1 MKNRTLNRPMF
12 RRGGKVDSRG
22 TGITSGLMPKRG
34 FVDGPDGYAGK
45 KSKVEYNVM
54 GVDQN
59 PEAGTT
65 ITGGGVGFDNSPFK
79 KYVENPVQYLAN
91 TAISPIGNTISDIAN
106 YSKLF
111 FGGKPTSN
119 YFSPIYGEQT
129 YEQNKSILN
138 PDKQGDTILEKIGPS
153 YTTTDVPEAET
164 NENVNVS
171 MDPKPEPD
179 VENTN
184 QDSITLDDLNLIE
197 EEISSQSDMFEKLLA
212 GDRKD
217 DIFRALTK
225 AAPKL
230 LDEDYGGAIETAG
243 EALDRGDSK
252 QKAKELALKQY
263 LDGKDL
269 GETGKTIKAIQS
281 LDPNL
286 KPNEILSKLFDKV
299 QPSVPIET
307 IRAEISNKYDPK
319 TEHEI
324 ANPDGYIEF
333 MAQTTQHP
341 DLQLVKYEQVKEGKG
356 FRMGN
361 LIPGVVSFD
370 PTTKKYLIFDGKD
383 VIEYSNYNEAKN
395 NLK

>member
-1 MKNRTLNRPMF
+1 MMKNRTLNRPMF

-34 FVDGPDGYAGK
+34 FVDGPGGYAGK
-45 KSKVEYNVM
+45 KSTVDYNVM
-54 GVDQN
+54 GQN
-59 PEAGTT
+59 QNSETQTT
-65 ITGGGVGFDNSPFK
+65 IPQSNNTPFNKIFLDPSNATQFGDEMQNMSDIGYYDEINKFKINPDNAVVNFINPFK
-79 KYVENPVQYLAN
+79 NNSQ
-91 TAISPIGNTISDIAN
+91 
-106 YSKLF
+106 
-111 FGGKPTSN
+111 
-119 YFSPIYGEQT
+119 
-129 YEQNKSILN
+129 
-138 PDKQGDTILEKIGPS
+138 
-153 YTTTDVPEAET
+153 TTTDVPEVET
-164 NENVNVS
+164 TDVSENVNVS
-171 MDPKPEPD
+171 MDPKPEPT
-179 VENTN
+179 VENKN
-184 QDSITLDDLNLIE
+184 QELITLDDLNLIE

-212 GDRKD
+212 GDKKD

-230 LDEDYGGAIETAG
+230 LDEDYGGAIEAAG
-243 EALDRGDSK
+243 EALDRGDNK

-286 KPNEILSKLFDKV
+286 KPNEILSRLFDKV

-307 IRAEISNKYDPK
+307 IRAQIADKYEPES
-319 TEHEI
+319 EHEI

-333 MAQTTQHP
+333 IAQTTQHP
-341 DLQLVKYEQVKEGKG
+341 DLQLVKYEKVKGGKG
-356 FRMGN
+356 FRMGD